1 MIIYIKNPK
10 GISKKKNA
18 KKLLEVVWEFIK
30 FIGYKVNI
38 CKSIVFLY
46 SSNK

>member
-1 MIIYIKNPK
+1 MIIYIKK
-10 GISKKKNA
+10 SQRYLKKKNA

-30 FIGYKVNI
+30 FVGYKVNI